1 MPHAVFRRTDV
12 VISPTTCDNSCE
24 PDAFCKKSTGSK
36 RFSDIPWP
44 PSNPDKII
52 KMRKTCLP
60 VSGFEYGHFRL
71 PPHPHFNA
79 SCAQYFSEF
88 FVMGVGKLQNVHI
101 QNPRPVPFCTILR
114 EFPLVFNNQ
123 NMLSY
128 FVEIKELFRSLSYH
142 FKHFS
147 HYFQVLDVDSGGR

>member
-12 VISPTTCDNSCE
+12 VISPTTSDNSCE

-101 QNPRPVPFCTILR
+101 QNPRPVYVLFLSIIHIIFELQRLFTYSFCRIYIR
-114 EFPLVFNNQ
+114 GGWVAAF
-123 NMLSY
+123 Y
-128 FVEIKELFRSLSYH
+128 YYH
-142 FKHFS
+142 YH
-147 HYFQVLDVDSGGR
+147 HT